1 MWCIMEYLDFGE
13 GDRVFQA
20 VHGPFVKH
28 SEALEASMILER
40 NTKPRRHCVVS
51 LMSHPDNI

>member
-1 MWCIMEYLDFGE
+1 MEYLDFGE